1 MKRRALAVSGELA
14 LRADFS
20 IGRAVA
26 SAADLSIG
34 ARCTV
39 AVCHTE
45 RTALRVGA
53 LTART
58 TLGVGL
64 ALRNATLIC
73 AAHVRDADIV
83 RVHGLAVGILAA
95 RWMADAVDTSL
106 ARATLRTGD
115 AGLVVDGL
123 GCAALVLAGSSCAA
137 AGIAG
142 ASLLA
147 QSVDAGSAGA
157 ALTVEHAVVRRN
169 RRLLAQT
176 VEALA
181 ARATVRLNATALGR
195 RSRLRLTRV
204 TRGVANITARAV
216 GLLVAVTSLGTQTV
230 RTAIAAGRAV

>member
-26 SAADLSIG
+26 SAADLSIR

-45 RTALRVGA
+45 RTALCVGA

-73 AAHVRDADIV
+73 SAHVRDADIV

-106 ARATLRTGD
+106 ARATLRAGD
-115 AGLVVDGL
+115 ACLVVDGL

-169 RRLLAQT
+169 RSLLAQT

-181 ARATVRLNATALGR
+181 ARATVRLDATALGR